1 MEAMMA
7 GEFLQLERR
16 GVIALITLTR
26 PDKLN
31 AMPELDD
38 GEAFRAVCDAINDD
52 QGVRCAV
59 ITGAGRAFSAG
70 GDVKAMQARG
80 ALFEGGGLAIRER
93 YRRIVHRI
101 VRSVWE
107 LQVPLVA
114 AVNGP
119 AVGLG
124 CDLVGLADIRIA
136 SDRARFG
143 VPFLKL
149 GIIPGDG
156 GAWLLPR
163 TIGYARA
170 AELLFTGDLIDA
182 ATAAEWGL
190 VNRVVAHDDLMDE
203 ALALA
208 GRIAAQ
214 PPHALRLA
222 KTLLRQGRE
231 SSYEAILEM
240 SASAQAL
247 AHLTEDHLEGVTAHL
262 EKRPPEFTGR

>member
-1 MEAMMA
+1 MA
-7 GEFLQLERR
+7 SVEFLQLEKR
-16 GVIALITLTR
+16 GPIAVLTLNR

-31 AMPELDD
+31 AMPEVDD
-38 GEAFRAVCDAINDD
+38 GDAFRTLCEAIDADPAI
-52 QGVRCAV
+52 RCAI
-59 ITGAGRAFSAG
+59 ITGTGRAFSAG
-70 GDVKAMQARG
+70 GDVKAMQSRSE
-80 ALFEGGGLAIRER
+80 LFEGGGMAIRER

-101 VRSVWE
+101 IRSVYE
-107 LQVPLVA
+107 LQVPLIA

-124 CDLVGLADIRIA
+124 CDLAGLADIRIA

-170 AELLFTGDLIDA
+170 AEMLFTGDLIDA

-190 VNRVVAHDDLMDE
+190 VNRVVPHDQLMDE
-203 ALALA
+203 AMALA
-208 GRIAAQ
+208 TRIAAQ

-231 SSYEAILEM
+231 SSYEAVLEM

-247 AHLTEDHLEGVTAHL
+247 SHLTDDHLEGVTAHI
-262 EKRPPEFTGR
+262 EKRPPDFKGR

>member
-1 MEAMMA
+1 MA
-7 GEFLQLERR
+7 AEFLQLEKR
-16 GVIALITLTR
+16 GPIALLTLNR

-31 AMPELDD
+31 AMPEIED
-38 GEAFRAVCDAINDD
+38 GEAFRTVCEALNDD
-52 QGVRCAV
+52 PAILCAV
-59 ITGAGRAFSAG
+59 MTGAGRAFSAG
-70 GDVKAMQARG
+70 GDVKAMQNRSE
-80 ALFEGGGLAIRER
+80 LFQGGGIAIRER
-93 YRRIVHRI
+93 YRKVVHRI
-101 VRSVWE
+101 VRSVYE
-107 LQVPLVA
+107 LQIPLIA

-124 CDLVGLADIRIA
+124 CDLAGLADIRLA
-136 SDRARFG
+136 SERARFG

-190 VNRVVAHDDLMDE
+190 VNRVVPHDSLMDE

-208 GRIAAQ
+208 ARVATQ

-222 KTLLRQGRE
+222 KALLRQGRE
-231 SSYEAILEM
+231 SSYEALLEM

-247 AHLTEDHLEGVTAHL
+247 SHLTDDHLEGVTAHI
-262 EKRPPEFTGR
+262 EKRTPHFRGT

>member
-1 MEAMMA
+1 MA
-7 GEFLQLERR
+7 STEFLQLEKR
-16 GVIALITLTR
+16 GAIALLTLNR

-31 AMPELDD
+31 AMPEVED
-38 GEAFRAVCDAINDD
+38 GDAFRALCEAIDADPAI
-52 QGVRCAV
+52 RCAI
-59 ITGAGRAFSAG
+59 ITGSGRAFSAG
-70 GDVKAMQARG
+70 GDVKAMQSRSE
-80 ALFEGGGLAIRER
+80 LFEGGGMAIRER

-101 VRSVWE
+101 VRSVYE
-107 LQVPLVA
+107 LQVPLIA

-124 CDLVGLADIRIA
+124 CDLAGLADIRIA

-190 VNRVVAHDDLMDE
+190 VSRVVPHDTLMDE
-203 ALALA
+203 AMALA
-208 GRIAAQ
+208 ARIAAQ

-231 SSYEAILEM
+231 SSYEAVLEM

-247 AHLTEDHLEGVTAHL
+247 SHLTDDHLEGVTAHI
-262 EKRPPEFTGR
+262 EKRPADFKGS

>member
-1 MEAMMA
+1 MA
-7 GEFLQLERR
+7 DGDFLQVERR
-16 GVIALITLTR
+16 GAVAVITLTR

-31 AMPELDD
+31 AMPELED
-38 GEAFRAVCDAINDD
+38 GDAFRDACEAINADAAI
-52 QGVRCAV
+52 RCV
-59 ITGAGRAFSAG
+59 VMTGAGRAFSAG
-70 GDVKAMQARG
+70 GDVKAMQARSE
-80 ALFEGGGLAIRER
+80 LFEGSGVAIRER
-93 YRRIVHRI
+93 YRRVVHRI
-101 VRSVWE
+101 VRSVYE
-107 LQVPLVA
+107 LAVPLVA

-124 CDLVGLADIRIA
+124 CDLAGLADIRLA

-182 ATAAEWGL
+182 ETAAQWGL
-190 VNRVVAHDDLMDE
+190 VNRVVPHERLMEE
-203 ALALA
+203 AMELAD
-208 GRIAAQ
+208 RIAGQ

-222 KTLLRQGRE
+222 KALLRQGRE
-231 SSYEAILEM
+231 SSYEALLEM
-240 SASAQAL
+240 SAAAQAL
-247 AHLTEDHLEGVTAHL
+247 SHLTEDHIEGVTAHL
-262 EKRPPEFTGR
+262 EKRPPNFQGK

>member
-1 MEAMMA
+1 M
-7 GEFLQLERR
+7 GEFLQLEKR
-16 GVIALITLTR
+16 GMIALLTLNR

-31 AMPELDD
+31 AMPEVED
-38 GEAFRAVCDAINDD
+38 GEAFRSVCDALNDD
-52 QGVRCAV
+52 PEVRCAV
-59 ITGAGRAFSAG
+59 LTGAGRAFSAG
-70 GDVKAMQARG
+70 GDVKAMQARSE
-80 ALFEGGGLAIRER
+80 LFAGGGMTIRER

-101 VRSVWE
+101 VRSVYE
-107 LQVPLVA
+107 LQVPLIA

-124 CDLVGLADIRIA
+124 CDLAGLADIRLA
-136 SDRARFG
+136 SDRAKFG

-156 GAWLLPR
+156 GSWLLPR

-182 ATAAEWGL
+182 GTAAEWGL
-190 VNRVVAHDDLMDE
+190 VNRIVPHERLMDE
-203 ALALA
+203 ALDLA

-222 KTLLRQGRE
+222 KALLRQGRE

-247 AHLTEDHLEGVTAHL
+247 SHLTDDHLEGVNAHL
-262 EKRPPEFTGR
+262 EKRTPDFKGR

>member
-1 MEAMMA
+1 MA
-7 GEFLQLERR
+7 GDFLQLETR
-16 GVIALITLTR
+16 GPIAVLTLNR

-31 AMPELDD
+31 AMPEVED
-38 GEAFRAVCDAINDD
+38 GDAFRDVCEAIGADPAI
-52 QGVRCAV
+52 RCAV

-70 GDVKAMQARG
+70 GDVKAMQARTE
-80 ALFEGGGLAIRER
+80 LFEGGGMAIRES

-101 VRSVWE
+101 VRSVYE
-107 LQVPLVA
+107 LQVPLIA

-124 CDLVGLADIRIA
+124 CDLAGLADIRLA

-190 VNRVVAHDDLMDE
+190 VNRVVPHDQLMDE
-203 ALALA
+203 AMALA
-208 GRIAAQ
+208 ARIAAQ

-222 KTLLRQGRE
+222 KALLRQGRE
-231 SSYEAILEM
+231 ASYEAVLEM

-247 AHLTEDHLEGVTAHL
+247 SHLTEDHLEGVTAHL
-262 EKRPPEFTGR
+262 EKRPADFKGT

>member
-1 MEAMMA
+1 MS
-7 GEFLQLERR
+7 FLEVERR
-16 GVIALITLTR
+16 GAVALVTLNR

-31 AMPELDD
+31 ALPELDD
-38 GEAFRAVCDAINDD
+38 GQAFAAVCEELNADRS
-52 QGVRCAV
+52 VRCAV
-59 ITGAGRAFSAG
+59 LTGAGRAFSAG
-70 GDVKAMQARG
+70 GDVKAMQAKTE
-80 ALFEGGGLAIRER
+80 LFAGDGMDIRER
-93 YRRIVHRI
+93 YRRVVHRI
-101 VRSVWE
+101 VRSLYGLE
-107 LQVPLVA
+107 IPLIA

-124 CDLVGLADIRIA
+124 CDIAGLADMRIA
-136 SDRARFG
+136 SSEARFG

-163 TIGYARA
+163 QVGYARA

-182 ATAAEWGL
+182 DTALAWGL
-190 VNRVVAHDDLMDE
+190 VNRVVAPERLMEE

-208 GRIAAQ
+208 DRIVAQ

-222 KTLLRQGRE
+222 KALLRQGRE
-231 SSYEAILEM
+231 ASLDALLEL

-247 AHLTEDHLEGVTAHL
+247 AHLTADHQEGVTAHL
-262 EKRPPEFTGR
+262 ERRKPDFRGE

>member
-1 MEAMMA
+1 MA
-7 GEFLQLERR
+7 GVEFLQLKTH
-16 GVIALITLTR
+16 GSIAVLTLNR

-31 AMPELDD
+31 AMPEVED
-38 GEAFRAVCDAINDD
+38 GDAFRTMCEAIDADPAI
-52 QGVRCAV
+52 RCAI
-59 ITGAGRAFSAG
+59 ITGSGRAFSAG
-70 GDVKAMQARG
+70 GDLKAMQSRSE
-80 ALFEGGGLAIRER
+80 LFEGGGIAIRER

-101 VRSVWE
+101 VRSVYE
-107 LQVPLVA
+107 LQVPLIA

-124 CDLVGLADIRIA
+124 CDLAGLADIRIA

-190 VNRVVAHDDLMDE
+190 VSRVVPHDTLMDE
-203 ALALA
+203 AMRLAT
-208 GRIAAQ
+208 RVAAQ

-231 SSYEAILEM
+231 SSYEAVLEM

-247 AHLTEDHLEGVTAHL
+247 SHLTDDHLEGVTAHI
-262 EKRPPEFTGR
+262 EKRPPDFKGR

>member
-1 MEAMMA
+1 MA
-7 GEFLQLERR
+7 GADFLQLERR
-16 GVIALITLTR
+16 GPIAVLTLNR

-31 AMPELDD
+31 AMPELED
-38 GEAFRAVCDAINDD
+38 GDAFRAVCEAISADTSI
-52 QGVRCAV
+52 RCAV
-59 ITGAGRAFSAG
+59 ITGSGRAFSAG
-70 GDVKAMQARG
+70 GDVKAMQVRSE
-80 ALFEGGGLAIRER
+80 LFEGGGIAIRER
-93 YRRIVHRI
+93 YRKIVHRI
-101 VRSVWE
+101 VRSVYE
-107 LQVPLVA
+107 LEVPLVA

-124 CDLVGLADIRIA
+124 CDLAGLADVRIA
-136 SDRARFG
+136 SERARFG

-156 GAWLLPR
+156 GSWLLPR

-190 VNRVVAHDDLMDE
+190 VNRVVPHEALMDE
-203 ALALA
+203 AMAMA
-208 GRIAAQ
+208 SRIAAQ

-231 SSYEAILEM
+231 SSYESILEM

-247 AHLTEDHLEGVTAHL
+247 SHLTEDHLEGVTAHI
-262 EKRPPEFTGR
+262 EKRVPDFRGR

>member
-1 MEAMMA
+1 MA
-7 GEFLQLERR
+7 DDFLQLEIR
-16 GVIALITLTR
+16 GPIAVLTLNR

-31 AMPELDD
+31 AMPEVED
-38 GEAFRAVCDAINDD
+38 GDAFRHVCEAIGADPSI
-52 QGVRCAV
+52 RCAV

-70 GDVKAMQARG
+70 GDVKAMQARSE
-80 ALFEGGGLAIRER
+80 LFEGGGMAIRER

-101 VRSVWE
+101 VRSVYE
-107 LQVPLVA
+107 LEVPLIA

-124 CDLVGLADIRIA
+124 CDLAGLADIRLA

-190 VNRVVAHDDLMDE
+190 VNRVVPHDQLMDE
-203 ALALA
+203 AMALA

-231 SSYEAILEM
+231 ASYEAVLEM

-247 AHLTEDHLEGVTAHL
+247 SHLTEDHLEGVTAHL
-262 EKRPPEFTGR
+262 EKRPGHFTGR

>member
-1 MEAMMA
+1 MD
-7 GEFLQLERR
+7 FLTTEKHGHVAVL
-16 GVIALITLTR
+16 TLNR

-31 AMPELDD
+31 ALPELED
-38 GEAFRAVCDAINDD
+38 GDVFRAACEALGADPD
-52 QGVRCAV
+52 VRCVV

-70 GDVKAMQARG
+70 GDVKAMQARTE
-80 ALFEGGGLAIRER
+80 LFAGSGTAIRER
-93 YRRIVHRI
+93 YRRVVHRI
-101 VRSVWE
+101 VRSLYE
-107 LQVPLVA
+107 LEVPLIA

-124 CDLVGLADIRIA
+124 CDIAALADIRLA
-136 SDRARFG
+136 SDRAKFG

-170 AELLFTGDLIDA
+170 AEMLFTGELIDA
-182 ATAAEWGL
+182 ATAERWGL
-190 VNRVVAHDDLMDE
+190 VNRVVPHDDLMPE

-208 GRIAAQ
+208 QTIAGQA
-214 PPHALRLA
+214 PHALRLA
-222 KTLLRQGRE
+222 KALLRQGRE
-231 SSYEAILEM
+231 ASYEALLEM

-247 AHLTEDHLEGVTAHL
+247 SHLTEDHIEGVTAHI
-262 EKRPPEFTGR
+262 EKRKPTFQDK